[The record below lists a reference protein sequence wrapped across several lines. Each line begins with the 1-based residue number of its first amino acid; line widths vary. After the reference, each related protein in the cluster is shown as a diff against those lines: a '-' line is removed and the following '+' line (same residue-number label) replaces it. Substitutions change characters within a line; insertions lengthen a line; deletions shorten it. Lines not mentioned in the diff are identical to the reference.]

1 MTTASETATN
11 VAHRMGEAASAWLD
25 ALGPEQRAKA
35 SLDFNDTEERTSWA
49 YFPRPSKGLPLLEWW
64 DQQARIG

>member
-49 YFPRPSKGLPLLEWW
+49 YFPRPSKGLALLEM
-64 DQQARIG
+64 DARQQKL